1 MSTKKN
7 ALTLPSPGGEGE
19 NSELD
24 QPNQSR
30 QNLTALP
37 GQIKVTSLMNP
48 QDHLAAWLALSR
60 APGVGA
66 ITGKRLLEQFE
77 QPERVLAAEFF
88 ALMQTP
94 GLTQAQAK
102 AIQAAPDLAGLAA
115 EIKALAG
122 QGIGLLVYDDPLY
135 PERLRQIPDPP
146 LVLYCRG
153 ALTEA
158 DRAAV
163 AVVGCRNPDVYGQ
176 TMATR
181 IGAGLAQA
189 GATVVSGLARGID
202 SLAQQAALDAGGRTV
217 AVLGTGVDVIY
228 PPEHEALYHAIV
240 ERGAVLSQFITHQP
254 RIPVMIASP
263 ATFKAKNE
271 SINEEMIRL
280 SKMGLLRNPTMPHDY
295 SENILFVR
303 NNSTCPEHV
312 YISTDA
318 FMQVTIEEEKSVK
331 TEAARIL
338 GGKVEDV
345 AVDVKEVDSIVGLTA
360 LRIGAYVYGF
370 VYGCAAGQLARLSD
384 EGLK

>member
-1 MSTKKN
+1 MRL
-7 ALTLPSPGGEGE
+7 LTFVIVLLSLPSAFA
-19 NSELD
+19 
-24 QPNQSR
+24 
-30 QNLTALP
+30 QNLTC
-37 GQIKVTSLMNP
+37 T
-48 QDHLAAWLALSR
+48 
-60 APGVGA
+60 
-66 ITGKRLLEQFE
+66 
-77 QPERVLAAEFF
+77 
-88 ALMQTP
+88 
-94 GLTQAQAK
+94 
-102 AIQAAPDLAGLAA
+102 
-115 EIKALAG
+115 
-122 QGIGLLVYDDPLY
+122 
-135 PERLRQIPDPP
+135 
-146 LVLYCRG
+146 
-153 ALTEA
+153 
-158 DRAAV
+158 
-163 AVVGCRNPDVYGQ
+163 PDVSAVTCKY
-176 TMATR
+176 A
-181 IGAGLAQA
+181 
-189 GATVVSGLARGID
+189 
-202 SLAQQAALDAGGRTV
+202 SLG
-217 AVLGTGVDVIY
+217 
-228 PPEHEALYHAIV
+228 
-240 ERGAVLSQFITHQP
+240 FITHQP